1 MNTRFS
7 NAPPDVCADDLRFLA
22 ASLRGFAR
30 EMLGDI
36 ERRYNP
42 HQPRVPAGQSGGGQW
57 TDGSGGGG
65 VTLPRRKPEPKPPS
79 PHADSPYYDPA
90 TGIYDPPLNRVG
102 NPLTDALLI
111 LPAVQA
117 ARAAVAVGQTTLREA
132 AGMVN
137 ALRARLNGTRAA
149 EESNAKIRR
158 AADAVEDFLGG
169 KPDRVILNKD
179 RDLTIMRGDKQ
190 FRMDV
195 KNPGPKRDGK
205 TPDDPHFHLQEY
217 RNGKWRD
224 ATKEHRLYFKK
235 EP

>member
-1 MNTRFS
+1 
-7 NAPPDVCADDLRFLA
+7 
-22 ASLRGFAR
+22 
-30 EMLGDI
+30 
-36 ERRYNP
+36 
-42 HQPRVPAGQSGGGQW
+42 
-57 TDGSGGGG
+57 
-65 VTLPRRKPEPKPPS
+65 
-79 PHADSPYYDPA
+79 
-90 TGIYDPPLNRVG
+90 VG

-149 EESNAKIRR
+149 EESNARIRR

-169 KPDRVILNKD
+169 KPDRVILNDYKD
-179 RDLTIMRGDKQ
+179 MTIIKGDKK
-190 FRMDV
+190 FRMDI
-195 KNPGPKRDGK
+195 NRPGPKRDGK
-205 TPDDPHFHLQEY
+205 TPDDPHFHLREY
-217 RNGKWRD
+217 RNGRWRD

>member
-1 MNTRFS
+1 MNTGLS
-7 NAPPDVCADDLRFLA
+7 NTPPDVSADDLRFLA
-22 ASLRGFAR
+22 ASLRGWTM
-30 EMLGDI
+30 EVLDDI

-42 HQPRVPAGQSGGGQW
+42 HQPRVPA
-57 TDGSGGGG
+57 
-65 VTLPRRKPEPKPPS
+65 
-79 PHADSPYYDPA
+79 
-90 TGIYDPPLNRVG
+90 
-102 NPLTDALLI
+102 
-111 LPAVQA
+111 VQA
-117 ARAAVAVGQTTLREA
+117 TRAAVALGQTTLREA
-132 AGMVN
+132 AGMVS

-179 RDLTIMRGDKQ
+179 RDLTIMKGNKK
-190 FRMDV
+190 FRMDIN
-195 KNPGPKRDGK
+195 NPNFKPDRV

-224 ATKEHRLYFKK
+224 ATQDHRLYFKK